1 MNARAKVA
9 PAQPIVRSAE
19 ERIGRYDWQALST
32 ELSSYGCAVI
42 DKLLTPDEC
51 REIAA
56 LYPHEEHFRSHIHM
70 ARHGFGRGE
79 YRYFKYPLPDLL
91 AGLRAAFYPH
101 LASVANAWN
110 ERMGL
115 DQRYPR
121 IHADFLKLCCDAGQT
136 RPTFPATSTACTR
149 TFTAISRSR
158 SRWRSC
164 SRSPAGTS
172 PAASSS

>member
-1 MNARAKVA
+1 M
-9 PAQPIVRSAE
+9 
-19 ERIGRYDWQALST
+19 ST

-79 YRYFKYPLPDLL
+79 YRYFNYPLPDLL

-101 LASVANAWN
+101 LATC
-110 ERMGL
+110 R
-115 DQRYPR
+115 QR
-121 IHADFLKLCCDAGQT
+121 
-136 RPTFPATSTACTR
+136 
-149 TFTAISRSR
+149 
-158 SRWRSC
+158 
-164 SRSPAGTS
+164 AGTS
-172 PAASSS
+172 AWGSISAIRASMRIS